1 MLKSHFTSNRDYSQ
15 QSRVTTI
22 KVLSRFTIFNIVEY
36 TGEICTTPYSLG
48 KLINLQPYA
57 LD

>member
-1 MLKSHFTSNRDYSQ
+1 MLKSHFTSNRNYSQ
-15 QSRVTTI
+15 HSRVT
-22 KVLSRFTIFNIVEY
+22 TIFNIVEY

-57 LD
+57 RD